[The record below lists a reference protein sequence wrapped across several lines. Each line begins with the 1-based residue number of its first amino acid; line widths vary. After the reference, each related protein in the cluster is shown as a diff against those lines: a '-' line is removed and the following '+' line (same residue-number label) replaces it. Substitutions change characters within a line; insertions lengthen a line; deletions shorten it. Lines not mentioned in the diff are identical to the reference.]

1 MTNNLGII
9 TESNG
14 KLTGDHHN
22 HFLKRTALGVKPNT
36 FKESNLVHLLFTKCK
51 PAYSLAFSRKFATL
65 STVKE
70 YMIYHRFTSF
80 QMFRSQLLG
89 CYLKSFRYLIP
100 EYGIPTGI

>member
-22 HFLKRTALGVKPNT
+22 HFLKPTALGVKPNT
-36 FKESNLVHLLFTKCK
+36 FKESNLVHLFFTKCE
-51 PAYSLAFSRKFATL
+51 PAYSLAFLRKFATL
-65 STVKE
+65 STIKE
-70 YMIYHRFTSF
+70 HLIYHRFTSF